1 MNSDF
6 IQYADFS
13 DDDWIRMAFDS
24 QDCDRFHR
32 SMEHPIQVTKGLVF
46 LMSATYYSS
55 TRRDHLAG
63 NDQENLGSKRSF
75 TT

>member
-1 MNSDF
+1 MTIGFVWLS
-6 IQYADFS
+6 IPRTATGLV
-13 DDDWIRMAFDS
+13 IRMHVTEILK
-24 QDCDRFHR
+24 HR